1 MGIVTLEELGREEIR
16 GILDLEPRY
25 ILGGCFS
32 RPNERQQEC
41 EERQC
46 VIDMRKLNDGLGR

>member
-1 MGIVTLEELGREEIR
+1 MGIVTLEELGKEEIR

-25 ILGGCFS
+25 MSGGCFS
-32 RPNERQQEC
+32 PNERQQEC

-46 VIDMRKLNDGLGR
+46 VIDMMKLNDGLGR